1 MTKNM
6 QKSIKSPGEISKQVL
21 FFGGVIILAIVLVV
35 LLVSLLSKP
44 DSLPEEEEDI
54 EPVYEIV
61 VGDIKFKLGE
71 VRNKGNV
78 LMVSESNEPD
88 SGREDLTTTERF
100 IKLTIA
106 VENVGK
112 DNIEGRDWDIQELI
126 DSEGR
131 KFYSLPEA
139 DFWIPESS
147 RCRTLLKPG
156 FTPTLCTK
164 IYEVAKIST
173 DLKVR
178 VYSKK
183 YKEADYFVDLGL

>member
-1 MTKNM
+1 M
-6 QKSIKSPGEISKQVL
+6 QKSIKSPGQISKQML
-21 FFGGVIILAIVLVV
+21 IFGGIIIGVVIMVVLVIN
-35 LLVSLLSKP
+35 SLSKP
-44 DSLPEEEEDI
+44 APLPEEEEEI
-54 EPVYEIV
+54 GPVYEMV
-61 VGDIKFKLGE
+61 VGDIKFELEE
-71 VRNKGNV
+71 VRNKGNM
-78 LMVSESNEPD
+78 LYVSESNEPD
-88 SGREDLTTTERF
+88 SRRKDLTTTERF

-131 KFYSLPEA
+131 RFYALPEA
-139 DFWIPESS
+139 DIWISESS

-173 DLKVR
+173 GLKVK
-178 VYSKK
+178 VYSKE
-183 YKEADYFVDLGL
+183 YKGADYFVDLGL